1 MSLTV
6 TIPGRPPNV
15 GNARL
20 SWKAKHFGVAKVRKE
35 LVALL
40 ASSARAK
47 ARMAPATGWRKATA
61 TVSLAGSFFDPD
73 NVYSAL
79 KFDIDGLVAGGALE
93 DDTADLLELSVR
105 QRRVQT
111 RNQQEVVWEVEDG

>member
-15 GNARL
+15 GNARM

-35 LVALL
+35 LVAMFT
-40 ASSARAK
+40 SSARAK
-47 ARMAPATGWRKATA
+47 AHMAPAKGPRKAHA

-79 KFDIDGLVAGGALE
+79 KFDIDGLVAGGGLE

-105 QRRVQT
+105 QRRVVH
-111 RNQQEVVWEVEDG
+111 RDQQRVVWEVTDG